1 MARKS
6 ESKVIGGDRYT
17 VSQLGATEGQR
28 VIVRLMRFFGPA
40 VAKAQTAK
48 DGERD
53 AAFIS
58 GLADAIDPDTFA
70 ELAHTMAENTQV
82 QPSGAKASGP
92 LSGVYDAHFAGRY
105 FELVQWFVFA
115 MGVNFGGFFRGIL
128 AGGIASV
135 VTSGQAAPP
144 SKSPNT

>member
-1 MARKS
+1 MRKS

-17 VSQLGATEGQR
+17 VNQLGAIEGQR

-40 VAKAQTAK
+40 IAKAQTSKGGEK
-48 DGERD
+48 DAG
-53 AAFIS
+53 FIA
-58 GLADAIDPDTFA
+58 GLADAIDPDTFE
-70 ELAHTMAENTQV
+70 ELAKTMAENTIC
-82 QPSGAKASGP
+82 QPAGGKPGA
-92 LSGVYDAHFAGRY
+92 LSAIYGEHFAGRY

-135 VTSGQAAPP
+135 VKPGQADPP
-144 SKSPNT
+144 SESPTT